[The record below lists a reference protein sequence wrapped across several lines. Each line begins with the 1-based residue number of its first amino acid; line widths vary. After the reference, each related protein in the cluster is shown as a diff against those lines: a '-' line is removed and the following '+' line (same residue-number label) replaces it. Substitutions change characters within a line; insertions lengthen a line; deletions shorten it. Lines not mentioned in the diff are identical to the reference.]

1 MLGITRDSWVGG
13 SSRTKAEEAIASTH
27 VQGVPG
33 SLLRARGSVIEQV
46 GVGGYEGPGPS
57 CL

>member
-1 MLGITRDSWVGG
+1 VGG

-33 SLLRARGSVIEQV
+33 LLLRARGSVIEQV